1 MFMPPSSHQFS
12 FLFSSL
18 HFSSFSPLSPPVNY
32 LLSVQL
38 GQELHF
44 PSDGAY
50 RKKKKLCGLEPA
62 AIRPVREEAE
72 KILIGQTVFLIR
84 CRLLKVLDALSSF

>member
-18 HFSSFSPLSPPVNY
+18 HFRPSSPLSPPVNY

-44 PSDGAY
+44 LPDGGLKG
-50 RKKKKLCGLEPA
+50 RKKEGLSAVVSVGCASSLE
-62 AIRPVREEAE
+62 REETE
-72 KILIGQTVFLIR
+72 KILISQTVFLNL
-84 CRLLKVLDALSSF
+84 C